1 MPGGF
6 QLERSEQARPL
17 DLTSPHP
24 AQFPAVQP
32 TLVLPEKRGAEEMAR
47 PRLRVDDDAEA
58 LVTAYCRFEMERRR
72 LCELS
77 VTNAAYN
84 VRHFLAW
91 RASVSRP
98 PIALLDAEELHE
110 YVLAEARRLSIGA
123 MRAQV
128 AVLRTF
134 TRFLFV
140 TGVTQSD
147 LTGAVQSAPGCAS
160 TDCPR
165 LWSRRLSRR

>member
-1 MPGGF
+1 
-6 QLERSEQARPL
+6 
-17 DLTSPHP
+17 
-24 AQFPAVQP
+24 
-32 TLVLPEKRGAEEMAR
+32 MAR

-91 RASVSRP
+91 RAKASGA
-98 PIALLDAEELHE
+98 PIALLNAQELHE

-123 MRAQV
+123 MRAKV

-140 TGVTQSD
+140 TGLTESD
-147 LTGAVQSAPGCAS
+147 LTGAVQSASGVRFDGLPKAVAPTIVEALLAGCRRERGNGLRDYAILLLMA
-160 TDCPR
+160 R
-165 LWSRRLSRR
+165 LGLRAV